1 MEKLP
6 ELNTLILPAF
16 LTITRSKR
24 FKAAVYSNASSFFL
38 PNIGGKKLKKY
49 KAFFD
54 LREEFPLSY
63 FYLLSQVAQVNQ
75 MLNKD
80 FPLPIPGMIH
90 LETQMTY
97 LAEPMEEEA
106 LQIVSDV
113 IINNKEEGSLLP
125 LFIESYF
132 QKGVKIV
139 EVKSR
144 YLVKR
149 KSNKKKIK
157 PETIEENETDE
168 TNWLAFKW
176 FLKNNTGIKYAR
188 LSGDYNPIHISTPLA
203 WLFGFKKKIIHGWYL
218 LSRAV
223 SEIEKETNMPAKSIE
238 VNFLKAVNHPSKVD
252 FEFRLSNRRNLEFRI
267 RRKKD
272 DEAAVSGYIS

>member
-16 LTITRSKR
+16 LTIKRSKR
-24 FKAAVYSNASSFFL
+24 FKAAVYSNACSFSL
-38 PNIGGKKLKKY
+38 PHIESKKLKKY

-63 FYLLSQVAQVNQ
+63 FYLLSQSAQVKQ
-75 MLNKD
+75 MLNKN

-90 LETQMTY
+90 LETHMTY
-97 LAEPMEEEA
+97 LAEPMEEVA

-113 IINNKEEGSLLP
+113 IIDNKEEGSLLP

-132 QKGVKIV
+132 QNGIKIV
-139 EVKSR
+139 EARSR

-149 KSNKKKIK
+149 KSNRKKIK
-157 PETIEENETDE
+157 LEIEEESESDAS
-168 TNWLAFKW
+168 NWLTFKW
-176 FLKNNTGIKYAR
+176 ALKNNIGIKYAR
-188 LSGDYNPIHISTPLA
+188 LSGDYNPIHIATPLA

-238 VNFLKAVNHPSKVD
+238 VNFLKAVNFPSKLD

-267 RRKKD
+267 KRKKD
-272 DEAAVSGYIS
+272 DEASVSGYIS

>member
-1 MEKLP
+1 MDKLP
-6 ELNTLILPAF
+6 ELNKIILPAF

-24 FKAAVYSNASSFFL
+24 FKGAIYSNASSFSL
-38 PNIGGKKLKKY
+38 PRIESKKLKKY

-63 FYLLSQVAQVNQ
+63 FYLLSQVVQVNQ
-75 MLNKD
+75 MLNKG

-90 LETQMTY
+90 LETHMTY
-97 LAEPMEEEA
+97 LAEPMEESA

-113 IINNKEEGSLLP
+113 IIDNKEEGSLLP

-132 QKGVKIV
+132 QNGIKIV
-139 EVKSR
+139 EARSR

-157 PETIEENETDE
+157 SEIIEENESDA
-168 TNWLAFKW
+168 TNWLTFKW
-176 FLKNNTGIKYAR
+176 LLKNNIGLKYAR
-188 LSGDYNPIHISTPLA
+188 LSGDYNPIHIATPLA

-238 VNFLKAVNHPSKVD
+238 VNFLKAVNIPSKVD
-252 FEFRLSNRRNLEFRI
+252 FEFRLSNRRNLEFQI
-267 RRKKD
+267 KRKKE
-272 DEAAVSGYIS
+272 DEASVSGYIS

>member
-1 MEKLP
+1 MDKLP
-6 ELNTLILPAF
+6 ELNKIILPAF

-24 FKAAVYSNASSFFL
+24 FKGAIYSNASSFSL
-38 PNIGGKKLKKY
+38 PRIESKKLKKY

-63 FYLLSQVAQVNQ
+63 FYLLSQVVQVNQ
-75 MLNKD
+75 MLNKG

-90 LETQMTY
+90 LETHMTY
-97 LAEPMEEEA
+97 LAEPMEESA

-113 IINNKEEGSLLP
+113 IIDNKEEGSLLP

-132 QKGVKIV
+132 QNGIKIV
-139 EVKSR
+139 EARSR

-157 PETIEENETDE
+157 SEIIEENESDA
-168 TNWLAFKW
+168 TNWLTFKW
-176 FLKNNTGIKYAR
+176 LLKNNIGLKYAR
-188 LSGDYNPIHISTPLA
+188 LSGDYNPIHIATPLA

-238 VNFLKAVNHPSKVD
+238 VNFLKAVNIPSKVD
-252 FEFRLSNRRNLEFRI
+252 FEFRLSNRRNLEFQI
-267 RRKKD
+267 KLKKE
-272 DEAAVSGYIS
+272 DEASVSGYIS